1 MEQMNDDFN
10 RQAGNHACEPEEALS
25 CRISAD
31 GPIVFPGSE
40 QSVDRSALSIFA
52 FTIFDTGPPLHLCTW
67 AGPPPY
73 RGPTPKPLKICE
85 WPHATTP
92 HSFVWADAPGK
103 IGRSWCYGSLPRTL

>member
-52 FTIFDTGPPLHLCTW
+52 FTIFDTGRFMSAPERAHLQTV
-67 AGPPPY
+67 AQLLSP
-73 RGPTPKPLKICE
+73 
-85 WPHATTP
+85 
-92 HSFVWADAPGK
+92 
-103 IGRSWCYGSLPRTL
+103 

>member
-52 FTIFDTGPPLHLCTW
+52 FTIFDTGPLHLCTW

-85 WPHATTP
+85 WPRYNS
-92 HSFVWADAPGK
+92 SFLRLGWRAGQNWTQLMLRFVTK
-103 IGRSWCYGSLPRTL
+103 NV